1 MLTRRHFLLLIAS
14 STLLSACGGGGG
26 STYTPTAG
34 NPLISVDSEG
44 NTSVDTTNLTTQL
57 ASLPVQSL
65 SEQEQQS
72 LLFMREEEKLAHDVY
87 IGLYRQ
93 WLVPVFNNIA
103 NSELTH
109 TQAVR
114 TLLDRY
120 ALPDPAATT
129 GEGVFLNTTL
139 QSLYNSLLAQ
149 GSTSLTEA
157 LKVGAAIEEIDILD
171 LVSAM
176 TSIDNEDILLVYAS
190 LMKGSRNH
198 LRSFVSQLQRQG
210 VNYVPQ
216 YLSQADYDAIVNS
229 PIETGH

>member
-1 MLTRRHFLLLIAS
+1 MLNRRQFLLLIAS
-14 STLLSACGGGGG
+14 ASLLSACGGGGG
-26 STYTPTAG
+26 STSTPTAG
-34 NPLISVDSEG
+34 NPLVSVDSEG
-44 NTSVDTTNLTTQL
+44 NTSVDTTTLTTQL
-57 ASLPVQSL
+57 NTLPLQSL

-109 TQAVR
+109 TESVR

-120 ALPDPAATT
+120 ALADPAANT
-129 GEGVFLNTTL
+129 GEGVFINTSL
-139 QSLYNSLLAQ
+139 QILYNDLLAQ
-149 GSTSLTEA
+149 GSRSLVDG
-157 LKVGAAIEEIDILD
+157 LKVGAVIEEIDILD
-171 LVSAM
+171 LASAM
-176 TSIDNEDILLVYAS
+176 TSIDNEDMLLVYAG

-210 VNYVPQ
+210 VNYVPH

>member
-26 STYTPTAG
+26 STSTPTAG
-34 NPLISVDSEG
+34 TPLISVDSEG